1 MNNLNIDTDR
11 LSIRI
16 LDMRDKE
23 DFLYYKGMPE
33 TQKYQSWSPKS
44 ISEIEAFIEKN
55 MTVCPNTDNTWLQL
69 AVCLKEG
76 QLIGDVG
83 IHFLEDEQMEIGYTL
98 SPDYQGRGYAIEAVQ
113 AVVEYLF
120 SALKKHRVT
129 ASVDPDNGASIKLLE
144 KMGFRREAHFIKSF
158 YMNGQWLDDVVYAM
172 LEEEWGTA
180 K

>member
-1 MNNLNIDTDR
+1 MAI
-11 LSIRI
+11 
-16 LDMRDKE
+16 
-23 DFLYYKGMPE
+23 
-33 TQKYQSWSPKS
+33 
-44 ISEIEAFIEKN
+44 
-55 MTVCPNTDNTWLQL
+55 CPNTDNTWLQL

-129 ASVDPDNGASIKLLE
+129 ASVDPDNGPSIKLLE
-144 KMGFRREAHFIKSF
+144 KMGFRKEAHFIKSF
-158 YMNGQWLDDVVYAM
+158 RMNGQWFDDYVYAM
-172 LEEEWGTA
+172 LEEEWQT
-180 K
+180 KQLNQ